1 MKLFRD
7 LSPLEMET
15 FKLHLLAS
23 AFEGS
28 AFAVWWMHD
37 FFLKKTLHGANWQVW
52 ILVSLW
58 PVANLTSVYFA
69 GKAERGRGLK
79 PYLAAAALLGR
90 LPLVL
95 MAFAST
101 IPVFLA
107 LHALYSLSF
116 AVAKPAQ
123 TAILQANYR
132 EGRRGE
138 LFSWAWTVT
147 VALGGIGSLG
157 VGALLDRF
165 PGIYHLLLPMEGVLG
180 ACYCLVL
187 AAIPL
192 ASRPAPPPCQS
203 SGGLR
208 EATARTIRVFKE
220 NPSYFRFQV
229 NFMIYGLAFMVVLPA
244 VPVLATKKLG
254 LDYTSFAL
262 ARGILGPGIALLCM
276 PWFGRKMDRIGPL
289 RASAAAFTF
298 FGFYPLFLGISP
310 WLGTPFHSFW
320 FFAGFVFYGIAM
332 GGLMVI
338 WHMGSIY
345 YAPPGMTAT
354 YQGIHVTM
362 TGLRGLVG
370 PLAGYLLL
378 TYTGISAPFALSVLL
393 FFTAAFL
400 MRRQYLSEK
409 VQTLPDQKS
418 QAMSRK

>member
-1 MKLFRD
+1 MKIFKD
-7 LSPLEMET
+7 LSPLERGT

-28 AFAVWWMHD
+28 AFAVWWIHD

-69 GKAERGRGLK
+69 GKAEGGRGLK
-79 PYLAAAALLGR
+79 PYLVAAALLGR
-90 LPLVL
+90 LPLAL
-95 MAFAST
+95 MALASS

-138 LFSWAWTVT
+138 LFGWAWTVT
-147 VALGGIGSLG
+147 VALGGLGSLG

-165 PGIYHLLLPMEGVLG
+165 PGIYHLLLPLEGIMG
-180 ACYCLVL
+180 ACYCLTL
-187 AAIPL
+187 AAIPP
-192 ASRPAPPPCQS
+192 AARPAPPSCQS

-244 VPVLATKKLG
+244 VPVLATRELG

-289 RASAAAFTF
+289 RASALAFAF
-298 FGFYPLFLGISP
+298 FGFYPLFLGVSP
-310 WLGTPFHSFW
+310 WIGVPFHSFW
-320 FFAGFVFYGIAM
+320 FFGGFIFYGIAM

-378 TYTGISAPFALSVLL
+378 TYTGISAPFAISVLL
-393 FFTAAFL
+393 FFTAALL

-409 VQTLPDQKS
+409 NRPS
-418 QAMSRK
+418 A

>member
-1 MKLFRD
+1 MKIFKD
-7 LSPLEMET
+7 LSPLERGT

-28 AFAVWWMHD
+28 AFAVWWIHD

-69 GKAERGRGLK
+69 GKAEGGRGLK
-79 PYLAAAALLGR
+79 PYLVAAALLGR
-90 LPLVL
+90 LPLAL
-95 MAFAST
+95 MALASS

-138 LFSWAWTVT
+138 LFGWAWTVT
-147 VALGGIGSLG
+147 VALGGLGSLG

-165 PGIYHLLLPMEGVLG
+165 PGIYHLLLPLEGIMG
-180 ACYCLVL
+180 ACYCLTL
-187 AAIPL
+187 AAIPP
-192 ASRPAPPPCQS
+192 AARPAPPSCQS

-244 VPVLATKKLG
+244 VPVLATRELG

-289 RASAAAFTF
+289 RASALAFAF
-298 FGFYPLFLGISP
+298 FGFYPLFLGVSP
-310 WLGTPFHSFW
+310 WIGVPFHSFW
-320 FFAGFVFYGIAM
+320 FFGGFIFYGIAM

-378 TYTGISAPFALSVLL
+378 TYTGISAPFAISVLL
-393 FFTAAFL
+393 FFTAALL

-409 VQTLPDQKS
+409 NRPSV
-418 QAMSRK
+418 

>member
-1 MKLFRD
+1 MKIFKD
-7 LSPLEMET
+7 LSPLERGT

-28 AFAVWWMHD
+28 AFAVWWIHD

-79 PYLAAAALLGR
+79 PYLVAAALLGR
-90 LPLVL
+90 LPLAL
-95 MAFAST
+95 MALASS

-138 LFSWAWTVT
+138 LFGWAWTVT
-147 VALGGIGSLG
+147 VALGGLGSLG
-157 VGALLDRF
+157 VGVLLDRF
-165 PGIYHLLLPMEGVLG
+165 PGIYHLLLPLEGVMG
-180 ACYCLVL
+180 ACYCLTL

-192 ASRPAPPPCQS
+192 ASRPAPPSCQS
-203 SGGLR
+203 SGGFR

-244 VPVLATKKLG
+244 VPVLATRELG

-276 PWFGRKMDRIGPL
+276 PWFGRMMDRIGPL
-289 RASAAAFTF
+289 RASALAFAV
-298 FGFYPLFLGISP
+298 FGFYPFFLGLSP
-310 WLGTPFHSFW
+310 WLGVPFHSFW
-320 FFAGFVFYGIAM
+320 FFGGFVFYGIAM

-378 TYTGISAPFALSVLL
+378 TYTGISTPFALSVLL

-409 VQTLPDQKS
+409 KGPS
-418 QAMSRK
+418 A